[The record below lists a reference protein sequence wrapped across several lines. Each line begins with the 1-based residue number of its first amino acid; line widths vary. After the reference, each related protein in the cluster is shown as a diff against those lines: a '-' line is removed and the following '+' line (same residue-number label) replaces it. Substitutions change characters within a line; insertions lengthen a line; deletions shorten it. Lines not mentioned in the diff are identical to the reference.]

1 MTTKTTRQ
9 LASIL
14 SLGFFSFYLCWIIFV
29 GTFSLHELLIGVL
42 GAVLATAGLS
52 IINRH
57 YPARFHPGLTELL
70 SLWRLPAYVVSDTWK
85 ILALRDKDL
94 RSIETANSL
103 FRLVPFRAGEK
114 DDPRATAR
122 RALAV
127 IYTTITPNT
136 VVLGVNTN
144 DQTLLLHQLA
154 RSPVS
159 NMTED
164 LGART

>member
-1 MTTKTTRQ
+1 MKATRQ

-14 SLGFFSFYLCWIIFV
+14 SLGFVSFYFCWIIFV

-42 GAVLATAGLS
+42 GALLATTGLS
-52 IINRH
+52 IINRS
-57 YPARFHPGLTELL
+57 YPARFQPRLMELL
-70 SLWRLPAYVVSDTWK
+70 SLWRLPGSLVSDTWK
-85 ILALRDKDL
+85 ILALRAKDL
-94 RSIETANSL
+94 RSIRTANSL
-103 FRLVPFRAGEK
+103 FRVVPFRAGEK

-122 RALAV
+122 RVLAV

-144 DQTLLLHQLA
+144 DQKLLLHQLV
-154 RSPVS
+154 RGPVS
-159 NMTED
+159 RMTED

>member
-1 MTTKTTRQ
+1 MKTTRQ
-9 LASIL
+9 LATTF
-14 SLGFFSFYLCWIIFV
+14 SLGFLSFYLCWIVFV

-42 GAVLATAGLS
+42 GALLATAGLS

-57 YPARFHPGLTELL
+57 YPARFHPRLTELL
-70 SLWRLPAYVVSDTWK
+70 SLWRLPGYLVSDTWK

-94 RSIETANSL
+94 RSIQTANSL
-103 FRLVPFRAGEK
+103 FLVVPFRAGKK

-127 IYTTITPNT
+127 IYSTITPNT

-144 DQTLLLHQLA
+144 DQNLLLHQLIPGPI
-154 RSPVS
+154 SK
-159 NMTED
+159 MTKN

>member
-1 MTTKTTRQ
+1 MKTTRQ

-14 SLGFFSFYLCWIIFV
+14 SLVFLSFYLCWIIFV

-42 GAVLATAGLS
+42 GALLATAGLS
-52 IINRH
+52 TINCH
-57 YPARFHPGLTELL
+57 YPARFHPTLTELL
-70 SLWRLPAYVVSDTWK
+70 SLWRLPGYLVSDTWT
-85 ILALRDKDL
+85 ILTVRAKDL
-94 RSIETANSL
+94 RRVQTANSL

-122 RALAV
+122 RVLAV
-127 IYTTITPNT
+127 IYTTVTPNT

-144 DQTLLLHQLA
+144 DQHLLLHQLV
-154 RSPVS
+154 RGPVS
-159 NMTED
+159 RMTED